1 MSGGRPAPVLPAT
14 GHFIVFPLGPDPLE
28 VRLPGDRLL
37 TLRPDYRAELV
48 AVLPGQAAV
57 TVGDLLVLPLHDLS
71 VVIAR
76 EGSQVAL
83 CALLPRMLEAAA
95 QA

>member
-1 MSGGRPAPVLPAT
+1 M
-14 GHFIVFPLGPDPLE
+14 
-28 VRLPGDRLL
+28 RLPGDRLL

-83 CALLPRMLEAAA
+83 CALLPRMLEAAP